1 MRLQWSTGSLK
12 SWEMDLAA
20 AKEVSGRLIMM
31 IAFAQESGRFF
42 SFSGCSVQ
50 QQLVSGCLKQSYFD
64 TTTSGVVRLLFLLCQ
79 KSLTTRLNCFTS
91 KSDYTLLI
99 PVMNDISPSFIADA
113 HEVKL
118 RPY

>member
-1 MRLQWSTGSLK
+1 
-12 SWEMDLAA
+12 MDLAA

>member
-1 MRLQWSTGSLK
+1 
-12 SWEMDLAA
+12 MDLAA

-42 SFSGCSVQ
+42 SFSGFSVQ
-50 QQLVSGCLKQSYFD
+50 QQLFSGCLKQSYFD
-64 TTTSGVVRLLFLLCQ
+64 TTTTTSGGGCVVRLLFLLCQ